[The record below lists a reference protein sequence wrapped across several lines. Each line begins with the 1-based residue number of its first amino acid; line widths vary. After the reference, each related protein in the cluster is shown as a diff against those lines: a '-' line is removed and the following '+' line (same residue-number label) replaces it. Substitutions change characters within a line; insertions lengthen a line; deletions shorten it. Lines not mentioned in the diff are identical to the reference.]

1 MKERVRA
8 VVESSLLFRL
18 PNRRLDALLT
28 AVVVA
33 LLAWSRFA
41 LLAAG
46 PWEWDE
52 AIFARGILDFN
63 LAAHFPHPPGFPG
76 WMAIGH
82 LLLPLAGEPLR
93 ALQWA
98 AAALS
103 VAMLWPLA
111 ALGRRVA
118 SPGVALAAAVFALL
132 APGPWLHAVRGF
144 SSTPAAALGVAAAAV
159 AVAGLEGRRATLFT
173 LLVTGAFLIRP
184 ILLPPLAVLWLAGA
198 WSVRPRRRLLPGVA
212 TALSLVV
219 LSVWMMAVAEGGW
232 RAFVEPFV
240 RHGEKHFSRLV
251 SNPDGLS
258 QLGLLKGL
266 GGVGWGLVVLVV
278 AAAGLVVWARRVGRS
293 SALAWAAVLGVLLA
307 QLVLVQNRS
316 YPRYAV
322 PAQVALAPLVA
333 AAAATVPPVA
343 ATAAL
348 ATAAAGYAVVSYPV
362 VAEQHRTLLPGY
374 EAVVRA
380 AEEGAARHAAVVVE
394 PELYPFASYH
404 WYNLAR
410 QGGHPPPLVL
420 SPWAPEPWAGVQG
433 PWLVATV
440 HRRHYLNS
448 LLGEESQWGGVSPR
462 LARLT
467 QGRFLRAWLIA
478 APALPLRGWWPAEE
492 DSAGGRFMWGGSRC
506 DLLLPP
512 LPPDTSVGIELRPAP
527 GQTPLKVSVNGTT
540 VTEVGGRSALSWRW
554 LGADRWRHDAVNLLS
569 LERAEGYPPGAGD
582 RRPLGVQVRALGV
595 RGPSL
600 PWVVRMADQNAA
612 GAFGAAV
619 EGSYPPERVA
629 DGGWGAWLEPEAR
642 LRIPA
647 GAGRLLLE
655 MSAPRPSPPETV
667 IRLNGT
673 TVVGPLSLTGA
684 PTEVAVP
691 LRLSPS
697 AAGVVTL
704 EVRSVP
710 YVPAD
715 AGSGDDRRRLGV
727 MLHGVRFEPD
737 SRPEWAWPLGR
748 RDADDHRDERCSPQ
762 P

>member
-1 MKERVRA
+1 MKERVRTVA
-8 VVESSLLFRL
+8 EDMLLFRL
-18 PNRRLDALLT
+18 PDRRLDALLT
-28 AVVVA
+28 ATVLG

-82 LLLPLAGEPLR
+82 LLLPVAGDPLR

-98 AAALS
+98 SAALS
-103 VAMLWPLA
+103 VAMVWPLA

-118 SPGVALAAAVFALL
+118 PPGVALAAALLVLL

-144 SSTPAAALGVAAAAV
+144 SSTPATALGVAAAAV
-159 AVAGLEGRRATLFT
+159 AVAGLQGRRATLFT
-173 LLVTGAFLIRP
+173 LLVTVAFLIRP

-198 WSVRPRRRLLPGVA
+198 WTVRPRRRLLPGVVA
-212 TALSLVV
+212 ACSLVV

-266 GGVGWGLVVLVV
+266 GGVGWGLLVLVV
-278 AAAGLVVWARRVGRS
+278 AAAGLVIWARRVGRS
-293 SALAWAAVLGVLLA
+293 SALAWAAVLGVLVA
-307 QLVLVQNRS
+307 QLFLVQNRS

-333 AAAATVPPVA
+333 AAAAVLPPLA
-343 ATAAL
+343 ATTAL
-348 ATAAAGYAVVSYPV
+348 AAAAGGYAVVSYPV

-380 AEEGAARHAAVVVE
+380 AEEGAARHAVVVVE

-404 WYNLAR
+404 WYDLAR
-410 QGGHPPPLVL
+410 QGVRPPPLVL
-420 SPWAPEPWAGVQG
+420 SPWAPEPWTGVQG

-440 HRRHYLNS
+440 HRQHYLDS
-448 LLGEESQWGGVSPR
+448 LLGEEMRWGGVSPR

-478 APALPLRGWWPAEE
+478 APALPLTGWWPAE
-492 DSAGGRFMWGGSRC
+492 DDPGGGRFMWGGSSC

-527 GQTPLKVSVNGTT
+527 GRAPLTVSINGTK
-540 VTEVGGRSALSWRW
+540 VAEVGGRSSLSWRW
-554 LGADRWRHDAVNLLS
+554 LGADHWRHDAVNLLS

-600 PWVVRMADQNAA
+600 PWVVRMAGQNAA

-629 DGGWGAWLEPEAR
+629 DGGWGAWLAPDAR

-647 GAGRLLLE
+647 GPGRLFLE
-655 MSAPRPSPPETV
+655 MSAPRPSPPETI
-667 IRLNGT
+667 IRLNGA
-673 TVVGPLSLTGA
+673 TVAGPLRLTGA
-684 PTEVAVP
+684 PTEVVVR
-691 LRLSPS
+691 LRLPPS
-697 AAGVVTL
+697 TAGVVTL
-704 EVRSVP
+704 EVTSVP

-715 AGSGDDRRRLGV
+715 VGSGDDRRRLGV
-727 MLHGVRFEPD
+727 MLHSVRFEPE
-737 SRPEWAWPLGR
+737 SPPEWAR
-748 RDADDHRDERCSPQ
+748 RLWGQTVGGHGEERCSPQ

>member
-1 MKERVRA
+1 MTDRLRA
-8 VVESSLLFRL
+8 VAEDLLLLRL
-18 PNRRLDALLT
+18 PNRRLDAVLT
-28 AVVVA
+28 AVVAGFLV
-33 LLAWSRFA
+33 WSRFIF
-41 LLAAG
+41 LAAG

-98 AAALS
+98 SAALS

-118 SPGVALAAAVFALL
+118 SPIVALAAALL
-132 APGPWLHAVRGF
+132 VLVAPGPWLHAVRGF
-144 SSTPAAALGVAAAAV
+144 SSTPAAALAVVAAAV
-159 AVAGLEGRRATLFT
+159 AVAGLKGQRATLFT

-184 ILLPPLAVLWLAGA
+184 ILLPPLAVLWFAGV
-198 WSVRPRRRLLPGVA
+198 WSVRPRHRLLPGVMI
-212 TALSLVV
+212 ALALVV

-232 RAFVEPFV
+232 RAFAEPFV
-240 RHGEKHFSRLV
+240 LHGEKHFSRLV
-251 SNPDGLS
+251 SNPGGLP

-266 GGVGWGLVVLVV
+266 GGVGWGLLVLGV
-278 AAAGLVVWARRVGRS
+278 AAVGLVVWARRVGPS
-293 SALAWAAVLGVLLA
+293 SALAWAAVVGVLVA

-322 PAQVALAPLVA
+322 PAQIALAPLIAGA
-333 AAAATVPPVA
+333 AAVLPPVVA
-343 ATAAL
+343 ATAL
-348 ATAAAGYAVVSYPV
+348 ATAAAAYAAVSLPM
-362 VAEQHRTLLPGY
+362 VAEQHHTLLPGY

-380 AEEGAARHAAVVVE
+380 AEEGKARHAAVVVE

-404 WYNLAR
+404 WYVLAR
-410 QGGHPPPLVL
+410 RGGHPPPLVL

-440 HRRHYLNS
+440 HRTHYLDS
-448 LLGEESQWGGVSPR
+448 LLGEELQWGGVTPR
-462 LARLT
+462 LAHLT
-467 QGRFLRAWLIA
+467 QGRFLTAWLIA
-478 APALPLRGWWPAEE
+478 APALPLRGWWPAED
-492 DSAGGRFMWGGSRC
+492 DSTGGRFMWGRSRC

-527 GQTPLKVSVNGTT
+527 GSAPLTVSANGAKVR
-540 VTEVGGRSALSWRW
+540 EIGGRSRLRW
-554 LGADRWRHDAVNLLS
+554 LWLDTSYWRPDAANLLS
-569 LERAEGYPPGAGD
+569 LERANGYPPGAGD
-582 RRPLGVQVRALGV
+582 RRPLAVQVRGLGV

-600 PWVVRMADQNAA
+600 PWMVRMVGQNAA
-612 GAFGAAV
+612 GAFGAAI

-629 DGGWGAWLEPEAR
+629 EGRWGAWLEPEAR

-647 GAGRLLLE
+647 VAGRLLLE

-673 TVVGPLSLTGA
+673 TVAGPLRFTDA
-684 PTEVAVP
+684 PMEVVVRFGP
-691 LRLSPS
+691 DQS
-697 AAGVVTL
+697 AAGVVTV

-710 YVPAD
+710 YVPAR
-715 AGSGDDRRRLGV
+715 GQRGGDRRRLGV
-727 MLHGVRFEPD
+727 MLHSIRFEPE
-737 SRPEWAWPLGR
+737 SRPEWARPLVRQDAGCHSDQR
-748 RDADDHRDERCSPQ
+748 RPRRP
-762 P
+762 